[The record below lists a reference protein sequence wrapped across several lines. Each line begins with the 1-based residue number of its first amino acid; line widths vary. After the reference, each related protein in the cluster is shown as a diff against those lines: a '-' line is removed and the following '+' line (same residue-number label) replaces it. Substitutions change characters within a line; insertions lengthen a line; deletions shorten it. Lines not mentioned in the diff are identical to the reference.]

1 MRLAQ
6 EVYYSVTDWVML
18 FLSALVPD
26 SFVVTSLGRSR
37 RRFEFLTT
45 YEYI

>member
-6 EVYYSVTDWVML
+6 EVYYYVTDWVVL
-18 FLSALVPD
+18 FLSALAPF
-26 SFVVTSLGRSR
+26 SFVVTSWGRSR